1 MFAKPQA
8 KGTTFLKNPFSE
20 RKLILCHGG
29 RTRFVRLNFPAQ
41 LSLLLCAAAFVGW
54 SAFSTLFYV
63 TYAPRVRES
72 DDRAAALQASY
83 DRLTA
88 QVGVYRD
95 HVAGLLQAMTGNQAQ
110 DGEGAADA
118 DAPAYAAQNEK
129 LREEM
134 TQIRDKMDEA
144 LFADASA
151 NGDAPLY
158 KAVLQRDLM
167 LSENEELRK
176 RVADLETLIS
186 DMQDTQMLVFQKM
199 GDLADGGMN
208 EIETR
213 LTDVRAQLAHAGLN
227 MDSLLQRMRRE
238 NQSAAVGGP
247 FIPAHMPDLKHKN
260 LNISL
265 VSLNTR
271 LNRWY
276 DLTALEEALPVG
288 KPLDRIR
295 VTSSFGARQD
305 PFQDSP
311 ARHEAVDLGGMTGEP
326 VYATAPGKV
335 TRAGKW
341 GWYGNIVEIDHGMG
355 FRTRYAHMDKIFVQ
369 KGETV
374 REGDRIGNVGSTGR
388 STGPH
393 LHYEVRV
400 KGAPVDPM
408 KFIKASKNVFKK

>member
-1 MFAKPQA
+1 M
-8 KGTTFLKNPFSE
+8 
-20 RKLILCHGG
+20 
-29 RTRFVRLNFPAQ
+29 
-41 LSLLLCAAAFVGW
+41 LLCAAAFVGW
-54 SAFSTLFYV
+54 TAFSTFFYFN
-63 TYAPRVRES
+63 YAPRLHES
-72 DDRAAALQASY
+72 ADRASLLQTSY
-83 DRLTA
+83 DKLTA
-88 QVGVYRD
+88 QVGVYRE
-95 HVAGLLQAMTGNQAQ
+95 HVTDLLQNMDTAEARTK
-110 DGEGAADA
+110 DAAEEDDETDKTA
-118 DAPAYAAQNEK
+118 ENDRFTA
-129 LREEM
+129 EM
-134 TQIRDKMDEA
+134 TQIRDAISTYD
-144 LFADASA
+144 FTDA
-151 NGDAPLY
+151 NGARADVPLY

>member
-1 MFAKPQA
+1 M
-8 KGTTFLKNPFSE
+8 KNPFSE

-29 RTRFVRLNFPAQ
+29 RTRFVSLNSPAQ
-41 LSLLLCAAAFVGW
+41 ISLLLCAAAFVGW
-54 SAFSTLFYV
+54 TAFSTFFYFN
-63 TYAPRVRES
+63 YAPRLHES
-72 DDRAAALQASY
+72 ADRASLLQTSY
-83 DRLTA
+83 DKLTA
-88 QVGVYRD
+88 QVGVYRE
-95 HVAGLLQAMTGNQAQ
+95 HVTDLLQNMDTAEARTK
-110 DGEGAADA
+110 DAAEEDDETDKTA
-118 DAPAYAAQNEK
+118 ENDRFTA
-129 LREEM
+129 EM
-134 TQIRDKMDEA
+134 TQIRDAISTYD
-144 LFADASA
+144 FTDA
-151 NGDAPLY
+151 NGARADVPLY